1 MDLKLFI
8 EDESVRALFA
18 ESLSGSNVRTKR
30 LALLELIKKA
40 MDYGKSNSGEPKTII
55 KDGIKD

>member
-8 EDESVRALFA
+8 EDDSVRALFA
-18 ESLSGSNVRTKR
+18 ESLFGYSGRVKR

-55 KDGIKD
+55 KDSIED